1 MLEINNDQL
10 KQFYEKCQK
19 DKLIGVDTEFNRVDT
34 YYPEL
39 CLIQLS
45 NSQESVILDPTKNPF
60 NLESIKKI
68 LFNTKIKK
76 IFYAARQ
83 DIEIF
88 YNIFGKIPRPIVDIQ
103 ICLLALNYSN
113 STSYAK
119 ACKEIL
125 NVEINK
131 QNQFIDWRKRPLSED
146 QKVYAINDVKY
157 LIPMFQNIEQ
167 SLSKKK
173 ILSLKSYYSKIT
185 DLKIYKDKA
194 KRAWQR
200 INFKPNNTQELKNLK
215 KYSEIREKLAMKKN
229 IPVKRII
236 TDSDLKVLSRDSV
249 DKKLKIKI
257 LNKLNLKSK

>member
-1 MLEINNDQL
+1 
-10 KQFYEKCQK
+10 
-19 DKLIGVDTEFNRVDT
+19 
-34 YYPEL
+34 
-39 CLIQLS
+39 
-45 NSQESVILDPTKNPF
+45 
-60 NLESIKKI
+60 
-68 LFNTKIKK
+68 
-76 IFYAARQ
+76 
-83 DIEIF
+83 
-88 YNIFGKIPRPIVDIQ
+88 
-103 ICLLALNYSN
+103 
-113 STSYAK
+113 
-119 ACKEIL
+119 
-125 NVEINK
+125 
-131 QNQFIDWRKRPLSED
+131 
-146 QKVYAINDVKY
+146 
-157 LIPMFQNIEQ
+157 MFQNIEQ

-257 LNKLNLKSK
+257 LNKLNLKSKYSAK